1 MIPAVYLPKSQFR
14 RRPHIPRRL
23 FLFIGVGMFVACFL
37 AQSSSIGAQAPIA
50 PILFRWILLFVMLG
64 LVVVLNIVRSGAPKQ
79 SLFSEAENLLI
90 WQDQFANNEGQS
102 PLVLIADDDVF
113 MRSALE
119 FHLTRAGFRVE
130 HACNGSEAVAKTT
143 KQTAVVLLD
152 LVMPDTHGFYCLRD
166 IRKSSPG
173 TKIIAITRKRH
184 AQDPPLC
191 RKLGAY
197 DSLPK
202 PLDPNDVVETVARAV
217 NNEPVAA
224 ADLALSA

>member
-1 MIPAVYLPKSQFR
+1 MI
-14 RRPHIPRRL
+14 
-23 FLFIGVGMFVACFL
+23 VAEL
-37 AQSSSIGAQAPIA
+37 QTTY
-50 PILFRWILLFVMLG
+50 
-64 LVVVLNIVRSGAPKQ
+64 SGAPAVSEFRRWFVTLSRFMLTTRAALLAVRQ
-79 SLFSEAENLLI
+79 SLSSEMKNFLI
-90 WQDQFANNEGQS
+90 WQDQLADNEEEP
-102 PLVLIADDDVF
+102 PLILIAGDDVF

-130 HACNGSEAVAKTT
+130 HASNGNEAVAKTT

-152 LVMPDTHGFYCLRD
+152 LVMPGTYGFYCLRD

-197 DSLPK
+197 GSLPK

-217 NNEPVAA
+217 NNEPVCRIAFA
-224 ADLALSA
+224 SSA

>member
-1 MIPAVYLPKSQFR
+1 MSWFTLTNRAAIRAAR
-14 RRPHIPRRL
+14 
-23 FLFIGVGMFVACFL
+23 
-37 AQSSSIGAQAPIA
+37 
-50 PILFRWILLFVMLG
+50 
-64 LVVVLNIVRSGAPKQ
+64 Q
-79 SLFSEAENLLI
+79 SLSSEMKNLLI
-90 WQDQFANNEGQS
+90 WQDQFANKEEEP

-130 HACNGSEAVAKTT
+130 HASNGSEAVAKTT

-152 LVMPDTHGFYCLRD
+152 LVMPGTHGFYCLRE

-184 AQDPPLC
+184 AQDSPLC

-217 NNEPVAA
+217 NNKPVAP
-224 ADLALSA
+224 ADFALSA